1 MQYYLAIDIGASSGR
16 HVLGWIEDGK
26 LRLEEVY
33 RFENGLQKRDGH
45 LIWDTQRLF
54 AEILTGMKRCREV
67 GKIPTS
73 VGVDTW
79 ALDYVLLDEDNQLIG
94 ETYGYRDS
102 RTQGMDELVYR
113 HVPEAELYAITGI
126 QKQLLSAD
134 GGKAAAPGIS
144 ETGKDVSD
152 ASGLFSFS
160 VDGQEGAGIYEC
172 HIDPACKCEDKGVG
186 PGAFGTAG
194 ISGKAF

>member
-102 RTQGMDELVYR
+102 RHTGNGRAGVS
-113 HVPEAELYAITGI
+113 HVPEAELYAITRD
-126 QKQLLSAD
+126 SE
-134 GGKAAAPGIS
+134 AA
-144 ETGKDVSD
+144 V
-152 ASGLFSFS
+152 
-160 VDGQEGAGIYEC
+160 
-172 HIDPACKCEDKGVG
+172 
-186 PGAFGTAG
+186 
-194 ISGKAF
+194 